1 MKWRYW
7 AMSEPMVWMIL
18 RGLLETI
25 VMTFVSGFFGFVIG
39 LPTGVLL
46 FMTRKGQVS
55 ENRLLNSTVSV
66 LVNIFRAIPFII
78 LIVWMIPFTRALV
91 GTSIGVQA
99 ALVPLSIGAAPFIAR
114 MVENSLIEIPNGLI
128 EAARAMGARPF
139 QIVMKVL
146 LPEALPSIIGAA
158 SITLIT
164 LVGYSAM
171 GGAVGAGG
179 LGQIGYQYGYVG
191 YDIVVMNTVL
201 VLLVALVFLIQISG
215 EFIAKK
221 VDHRK

>member
-1 MKWRYW
+1 
-7 AMSEPMVWMIL
+7 MSEPMLIMIL
-18 RGLLETI
+18 QGLWETI
-25 VMTFVSGFFGFVIG
+25 VMTFVAGFFGFVLG

-55 ENRLLNSTVSV
+55 ESRLVNGIVSV
-66 LVNIFRAIPFII
+66 LVNIFRSIPFII
-78 LIVWMIPFTRALV
+78 LIVWMIPFTKALV

-128 EAARAMGARPF
+128 EAARAMGATPL
-139 QIVMKVL
+139 QIVFKVL
-146 LPEALPSIIGAA
+146 LPEALPSIIGSA

-191 YDIVVMNTVL
+191 YEVVVMNTVL
-201 VLLVALVFLIQISG
+201 VLLVLLVFIIQIAG
-215 EFIAKK
+215 DFIAKK
-221 VDHRK
+221 AGHRK

>member
-1 MKWRYW
+1 
-7 AMSEPMVWMIL
+7 MSEPMVWMIL

-25 VMTFVSGFFGFVIG
+25 VMTFVSGFFGFALG

-55 ENRLLNSTVSV
+55 ENRLLNGVISI
-66 LVNIFRAIPFII
+66 LVNIFRSIPFII

-114 MVENSLIEIPNGLI
+114 MVENSLVEVPNGLI
-128 EAARAMGARPF
+128 EAARAMGATPL
-139 QIVMKVL
+139 QIVFKVL
-146 LPEALPSIIGAA
+146 LPEALPSIISSA

-191 YDIVVMNTVL
+191 YDVVVMNTVL

-215 EFIAKK
+215 DLIAKK

>member
-1 MKWRYW
+1 MFI
-7 AMSEPMVWMIL
+7 MIL
-18 RGLLETI
+18 QGLWETI
-25 VMTFVSGFFGFVIG
+25 VMTFVSGFFGFLLG

-55 ENRLLNSTVSV
+55 ENRLINGSLSV
-66 LVNIFRAIPFII
+66 LVNIFRSIPFII

-128 EAARAMGARPF
+128 EAARSLGATPL
-139 QIVMKVL
+139 QIVLKVL

-201 VLLVALVFLIQISG
+201 VLLVLLVFIIQAAG
-215 EFIAKK
+215 EFITKK
-221 VDHRK
+221 VDHR